1 MVRKMGASNWYLFFG
16 AVFCCT
22 GVGLPVGI
30 FMIIYWFYKD
40 FMDKGIT
47 VNHVQ
52 KGHDYPTYGV
62 DVDGGQ
68 TFEPDNDHK
77 FEYKYKGNIG
87 DLEDREKYT

>member
-40 FMDKGIT
+40 FMDKGVT

-52 KGHDYPTYGV
+52 ANREEPGQED
-62 DVDGGQ
+62 Q
-68 TFEPDNDHK
+68 TFSGNLGTDNDYK
-77 FEYKYKGNIG
+77 FKGNIG
-87 DLEDREKYT
+87 DLRNREQYT